1 MKIMLKTEMRN
12 PNTMHID
19 KMSTAEMMQV
29 MSIENFNAA
38 KAVEQALPQ
47 IEKAVDAAT
56 ERFAAGGRIFYIGCG
71 TSGRLGV
78 LDASE
83 APPTYGVPADR
94 VVGIIGG
101 GDKCL
106 RSASENVEDLGDKGV
121 EDLKAHGLAS
131 ADVLVGISVA
141 GNADYILKA
150 LEYAKSIGCVTIALC
165 CNEGC
170 LIDKAADISIV
181 TDTGAEVLTGST
193 RLKAGTA
200 QKIVLNALTT
210 CAMTKVGNVYEN
222 MMVNLR
228 PTNIK
233 LKNRVVRITAAIIDC
248 DEETATKY
256 LEENEWNIKKAAA
269 AAKIGE

>member
-1 MKIMLKTEMRN
+1 MLKTEMRN

-83 APPTYGVPADR
+83 APPTYGVPSDR

-121 EDLKAHGLAS
+121 EDLKAHGLEG

-141 GNADYILKA
+141 GNADYVLKA
-150 LEYAKSIGCVTIALC
+150 LEYAKSLGCVTIALC

-170 LIDKAADISIV
+170 LIDKTADISIV
-181 TDTGAEVLTGST
+181 TDTGAEVITGST
-193 RLKAGTA
+193 RMKAGTA
-200 QKIVLNALTT
+200 HKMVLNMLSTAVMIK
-210 CAMTKVGNVYEN
+210 CGHVYEN
-222 MMVNLR
+222 LMINLR
-228 PTNIK
+228 ATNVK
-233 LKNRVVRITAAIIDC
+233 LVARMISIVSDITGLDREAT
-248 DEETATKY
+248 EEILKKVD
-256 LEENEWNIKKAAA
+256 WNIKAAVA
-269 AAKIGE
+269 AFEASK